1 MQLSEI
7 PLTQQSASEVA
18 QLYLSSNLKTLTAYA
33 EDKQLQGIL
42 ESLRHEEFYN
52 HTPEEKLK
60 VHSVEPLL
68 LNTSHRW
75 TPRGGGG
82 SIRLWRLRDQKDGIR
97 NHRIR
102 EGREGLTPHQACP
115 IWRFQL
121 TFHASYFES

>member
-18 QLYLSSNLKTLTAYA
+18 RLYLSSNLKTLTAYA

-68 LNTSHRW
+68 LNTSHGR
-75 TPRGGGG
+75 TPPGGGG
-82 SIRLWRLRDQKDGIR
+82 YPLM
-97 NHRIR
+97 
-102 EGREGLTPHQACP
+102 ET
-115 IWRFQL
+115 
-121 TFHASYFES
+121 